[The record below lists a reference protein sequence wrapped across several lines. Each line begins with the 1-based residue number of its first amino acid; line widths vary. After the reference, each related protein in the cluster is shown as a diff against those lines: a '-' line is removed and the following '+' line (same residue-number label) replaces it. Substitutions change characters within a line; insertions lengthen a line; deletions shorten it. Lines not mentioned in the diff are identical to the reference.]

1 MKKSLL
7 LIASIFTAITIS
19 SQINSTIV
27 TISPATKVSN
37 DGQTWTFG
45 DGFLMTNTK
54 GKSYG
59 EFAANAYRNDGDTI
73 REATLKISRQVPFKI
88 VIPDGKAVVKIEI
101 LGFSNSPEAKNWN
114 FLSYIDNGSEEY
126 MIYKETAVEYNTLN
140 NELIISKCKY
150 PMSPLAKDYRVFAS
164 FTDAKGWFSE
174 LNYMIDGNNQ
184 AGINFRLYVVNE
196 ADIDKYKLENDS
208 TITSIRPV
216 VKEEIND
223 SQLYNIFGQR
233 VNANYK
239 GIVIMNGK
247 KYLIK

>member
-1 MKKSLL
+1 
-7 LIASIFTAITIS
+7 
-19 SQINSTIV
+19 
-27 TISPATKVSN
+27 
-37 DGQTWTFG
+37 
-45 DGFLMTNTK
+45 
-54 GKSYG
+54 
-59 EFAANAYRNDGDTI
+59 
-73 REATLKISRQVPFKI
+73 
-88 VIPDGKAVVKIEI
+88 
-101 LGFSNSPEAKNWN
+101 
-114 FLSYIDNGSEEY
+114 